1 MASLSERSRRPV
13 TEGAVIILSILAA
26 FAIDTWWDARQER
39 GRAAVQVESLKA
51 EFAAVST
58 ELARASVELNAAL
71 AATQQLARLAG
82 PRPSAIPGDSI
93 GRLITGAL
101 TINAVQLP
109 TGALVN
115 LLSSGNMSILKNVP
129 LQTEL
134 ASWPSISNLM
144 SVKFGYLVANRDEAI
159 LPVMNRYI
167 AISPLLSAAFG
178 EFWTDEHHFEFDAVP
193 LLSSRE
199 FESLMAERWIN
210 ISIAAATVAQAEE
223 VTSSINARLAKWR

>member
-1 MASLSERSRRPV
+1 MASISERWRRPL
-13 TEGAVIILSILAA
+13 TEGVVIVLSILAA

-58 ELARASVELNAAL
+58 ELARASAELEDAL

-82 PRPSAIPGDSI
+82 PRPSPIPADSI
-93 GRLITGAL
+93 GRLLTVAL
-101 TINAVQLP
+101 TIDAVQLP

-115 LLSSGNMSILKNVP
+115 LLSSGNMSILKDVP

-134 ASWPSISNLM
+134 ASWPSISILM
-144 SVKFGYLVANRDEAI
+144 SVKFGYLVANREEAV
-159 LPVMNRYI
+159 LPVMNRHL
-167 AISPLLSAAFG
+167 AISPLLTAAFG
-178 EFWTDEHHFEFDAVP
+178 ELWTDEHQFEFDAGP

-210 ISIAAATVAQAEE
+210 IRIAAVTVAEAEK
-223 VTSSINARLAKWR
+223 VTRSINARLASWR